1 MADQADKDS
10 AQDDALKP
18 EASSV
23 RDPVVRSKARA
34 RFAVL
39 QMRPAKLLL
48 MGYLSY
54 IALGWVLLSLPFAQA
69 QVIGSLD
76 NLFIATSAV
85 STTGLVTVDP
95 GSSYTFF
102 GELVIILLIQI
113 GGLGYMTLGS
123 FIVLSVTSDMGRL
136 REHATQ
142 KVFNLPD
149 EISPRAFVVSVVIFT
164 AAVQAVGA
172 LALWAMF
179 RAEGVDNP
187 LWSAIFHAV
196 SAFCTAGFSLNSNSF
211 EGFRDHVG
219 INVVISALSILGAMG
234 FLIVLDMART
244 LTGKARHLGF
254 TSKVIVRIT
263 LSFLVVGTVLLF
275 VTEPSLQA
283 LPPSERLM
291 AAFFQVMTASTT
303 VGFNTHPISA
313 LSSAVLIV
321 MFFLMVIGASPAG
334 TGGGLKTTSFAAL
347 VGLVRSTLKG
357 RGRIRFFKREIP
369 LARLQDAAAGFSYY
383 MVLASVAAF
392 LLFLTEAG
400 AAFEVVLFEVLSA
413 MGTVGLSMG
422 LTGDLSD
429 LGKLIVIVL
438 MTAGRIGILTF
449 GIALA
454 SHDESR
460 DEEQD
465 NELVT

>member
-1 MADQADKDS
+1 MGTEEDARAPGGGPARPS
-10 AQDDALKP
+10 VQDPL
-18 EASSV
+18 V
-23 RDPVVRSKARA
+23 RGQARA
-34 RFAVL
+34 RFAL
-39 QMRPAKLLL
+39 LRMSPAKLLL
-48 MGYLSY
+48 MGYVSY
-54 IALGWVLLSLPFAQA
+54 ILLGWVLLSLPVAQA
-69 QVIGSLD
+69 ERIGAID

-102 GELVIILLIQI
+102 GELVILALIQV

-123 FIVLSVTSDMGRL
+123 FIVLSVTSNMGRV
-136 REHATQ
+136 RERATQ

-149 EISPRAFVVSVVIFT
+149 AISPRSFVMSVVLFT
-164 AAVQAVGA
+164 VVVQALGA

-179 RAEGVDNP
+179 RAEGVENAG
-187 LWSAIFHAV
+187 WSAIFHAI
-196 SAFCTAGFSLNSNSF
+196 SAFCTAGFSLNATSF

-219 INVVISALSILGAMG
+219 INAVLSALSILGAMG
-234 FLIVLDMART
+234 FLIVLDMARH
-244 LTGKARHLGF
+244 LTGRASHLGF

-263 LSFLVVGTVLLF
+263 LMFLLIGTVILYLL
-275 VTEPSLQA
+275 EPTLTA

-291 AAFFQVMTASTT
+291 AAFFQLMTASTT
-303 VGFNTHPISA
+303 VGFNTHPIGA
-313 LSSAVLIV
+313 LSSAILVL

-334 TGGGLKTTSFAAL
+334 TGGGLKTTTFAAL
-347 VGLVRSTLKG
+347 MGLVRSTLKG
-357 RGRIRFFKREIP
+357 RDRIRFFKREIA
-369 LARLQDAAAGFSYY
+369 LERLQNATASFAYY
-383 MVLASVAAF
+383 MAIASVAAF
-392 LLFLTEAG
+392 LLLLSEPV
-400 AAFEVVLFEVLSA
+400 AAFEVVLFEVFSA

-422 LTGDLSD
+422 LTGELSD

-460 DEEQD
+460 EEEKD
-465 NELVT
+465 NELVM